1 MCSVSEQKHTP
12 EPFGYFKAEPFG
24 WTDCAETDDCAIPLY
39 DEEAIS
45 AISKQRDSFKDAA
58 EFNKRR
64 AEDAEKQ
71 RDELL
76 AALSVA
82 RARIDLDRETLFDCH
97 KDFSTNTVT
106 DDLGK
111 SGLAEYD
118 ATLHTIDDAI
128 GRAKPT
134 AP

>member
-1 MCSVSEQKHTP
+1 MSEQKHTP

-58 EFNKRR
+58 EYNKRR
-64 AEDAEKQ
+64 AEYAEKQ

-76 AALSVA
+76 AAAVRQFKADYAFINMPLSCTKQEHEDA
-82 RARIDLDRETLFDCH
+82 LEEH
-97 KDFSTNTVT
+97 TNAHY
-106 DDLGK
+106 
-111 SGLAEYD
+111 GLAKVIASVKYP
-118 ATLHTIDDAI
+118 AS
-128 GRAKPT
+128 
-134 AP
+134 